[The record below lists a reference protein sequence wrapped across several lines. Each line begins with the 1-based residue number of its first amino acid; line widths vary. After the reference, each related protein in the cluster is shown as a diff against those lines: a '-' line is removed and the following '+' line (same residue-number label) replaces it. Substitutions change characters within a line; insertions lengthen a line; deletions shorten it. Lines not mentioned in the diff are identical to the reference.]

1 MKHDRIEQK
10 KENPQATEA
19 FKKLLLLSFTLI
31 FYIIK
36 TCIKHGCNDLT

>member
-36 TCIKHGCNDLT
+36 AVKLPLPSIS